1 MITVLWREGTVAIR
15 KRVRRLMREL
25 RIRSVIRKKRSFTDG
40 RHLSFFRTGW
50 IESLPPRLRC
60 FVSWRILPTF
70 ESGTTL
76 LIYRWCRICTTIRKD
91 FFRSM
96 LTLAGP
102 LRMWQMQSVP
112 IRAFVRILRFLF
124 PNQPFDTL
132 NHPIQ
137 KIIDFVHIIAPEH
150 SLELLVVDVEGVSNR
165 LPPPGVTG
173 TPCSNVHFSF
183 RTKIS

>member
-1 MITVLWREGTVAIR
+1 M
-15 KRVRRLMREL
+15 
-25 RIRSVIRKKRSFTDG
+25 
-40 RHLSFFRTGW
+40 
-50 IESLPPRLRC
+50 
-60 FVSWRILPTF
+60 
-70 ESGTTL
+70 TL

-150 SLELLVVDVEGVSNR
+150 SLELLVVDVEGLATVCPQELLAR
-165 LPPPGVTG
+165 LVPMSTSLSGPRF
-173 TPCSNVHFSF
+173 HSF
-183 RTKIS
+183 RSPSACKHPLLYDYNRKSSVKLLVVKLQGTHLVILSLFLE